1 MRNGADIPQAE
12 IDVAV
17 DALKALDQ
25 EAEAVGRPIS
35 YFYMART
42 VLAAVAKVRGKV
54 VVRGEDYTLQ

>member
-1 MRNGADIPQAE
+1 MRSASDISEAE

-25 EAEAVGRPIS
+25 EAEAIGRPIS

-42 VLAAVAKVRGKV
+42 VLAAVAKVRGKTITYV
-54 VVRGEDYTLQ
+54 EAGIQ